1 MIENKNFLLKINN
14 LKTCFYTLDG
24 IVRAVEGVSLTI
36 NPGKTI
42 GLVGESGCGKSVTA
56 HSVLR
61 LLPLKTSQITEGEIL
76 FRRQDTRKVIDLVKI
91 DPQGSLIRSIRG
103 KEIAIIFQ
111 EPMTSLSPVYTVG
124 NQIIEAIL
132 LHQQIEYQ
140 EAREHAIQMLKSVG
154 LGMAETMIDEYPHRL
169 SGGQRQRVMIAMA
182 LSCKPSLL
190 IADEPTTALDVTIQA
205 QIMELLQSLQ
215 KQFQMAVLIITHNLG
230 VIAEMADEIAV
241 MYLGRIVEKGLS
253 RQVFE
258 NPLHPYTIGLLK
270 SVPILG
276 NRTKKRLAPIPG
288 SVPDPLSV
296 IEGCA
301 FRLRCPAYKQEE
313 CSGRDEADMVEV
325 EPGHYVR
332 CLLYDESKELKE
344 DENRID

>member
-1 MIENKNFLLKINN
+1 MKENERYLLKINN
-14 LKTCFYTLDG
+14 LKTYFYTLDG
-24 IVRAVEGVSLTI
+24 IVRAVDGVSLTLK
-36 NPGKTI
+36 PGRTM

-56 HSVLR
+56 HSILR
-61 LLPLKTSQITEGEIL
+61 LLPEKTSQITEGEIL
-76 FRRQDTRKVIDLVKI
+76 FRCPNSKEVIDLAKI
-91 DPQGSLIRSIRG
+91 NSQGRLIRSIRG

-132 LHQQIEYQ
+132 LHQHIEHQ

-154 LGMAETMIDEYPHRL
+154 LGMAESMIDEYPHRL

-182 LSCKPSLL
+182 LSCSPSLL

-205 QIMELLQSLQ
+205 QIMELLKSLQ
-215 KQFQMAVLIITHNLG
+215 RQFHMAVLIITHNLG

-241 MYLGRIVEKGLS
+241 MYLGRIVESGSLK
-253 RQVFE
+253 QVFE

-270 SVPILG
+270 SIPIIG
-276 NRTKKRLAPIPG
+276 NQKHRLAPIPG
-288 SVPDPLSV
+288 SVPDPLSF
-296 IEGCA
+296 IKGCA
-301 FRLRCPAYKQEE
+301 FQLRCPVYKQNQCPGQEE
-313 CSGRDEADMVEV
+313 ANMVEV

-332 CLLYDESKELKE
+332 CLLY
-344 DENRID
+344 N

>member
-1 MIENKNFLLKINN
+1 MNENERYLLKINN
-14 LKTCFYTLDG
+14 LKTCFYTMDG
-24 IVRAVEGVSLTI
+24 IVRAVDGVSLTLK
-36 NPGKTI
+36 PGKTI

-56 HSVLR
+56 HSILR

-76 FRRQDTRKVIDLVKI
+76 FRRQNAKDVIDLAKI
-91 DPQGSLIRSIRG
+91 DPQGQLIRSIRG

-124 NQIIEAIL
+124 NQIIEAII

-140 EAREHAIQMLKSVG
+140 EAREHAIQMLKSVE
-154 LGMAETMIDEYPHRL
+154 LGMAESMIDEYPHRL

-205 QIMELLQSLQ
+205 QIIELLKSLQ

-253 RQVFE
+253 RQIFK

-270 SVPILG
+270 SVPIIG
-276 NRTKKRLAPIPG
+276 QQNKKKLAPIPG

-296 IEGCA
+296 TEGCA
-301 FRLRCPAYKQEE
+301 FRLRCPVYKQKE
-313 CSGRDEADMVEV
+313 CLGQENAAMVEV
-325 EPGHYVR
+325 EPEHYVR
-332 CLLYDESKELKE
+332 CLLYGPNKGAR
-344 DENRID
+344 ENEN

>member
-1 MIENKNFLLKINN
+1 MKENEKYLLKINN
-14 LKTCFYTLDG
+14 LKTCFYTMDG
-24 IVRAVEGVSLTI
+24 IVRAVDGVSLTLK
-36 NPGKTI
+36 PGKTI

-76 FRRQDTRKVIDLVKI
+76 FRCQSAKKIIDLAKI
-91 DPQGSLIRSIRG
+91 DPQGKLIRSIRG

-124 NQIIEAIL
+124 NQIIEAII
-132 LHQQIEYQ
+132 LHQKIEYQ

-154 LGMAETMIDEYPHRL
+154 LGMAESMIDEYPHRL

-205 QIMELLQSLQ
+205 QIMELLKSLQ

-253 RQVFE
+253 RQIFE

-270 SVPILG
+270 SVPIIG
-276 NRTKKRLAPIPG
+276 QQTKKKLAPIPG

-296 IEGCA
+296 TEGCA
-301 FRLRCPAYKQEE
+301 FRLRCPAYKQKK
-313 CSGRDEADMVEV
+313 CSGQEGAAMVEV
-325 EPGHYVR
+325 EPEHYVR
-332 CLLYDESKELKE
+332 CLLYSQNKGVR
-344 DENRID
+344 ENEN

>member
-1 MIENKNFLLKINN
+1 M
-14 LKTCFYTLDG
+14 DG
-24 IVRAVEGVSLTI
+24 IVRAVDGVSLTLK
-36 NPGKTI
+36 PGKTI

-76 FRRQDTRKVIDLVKI
+76 FRRQNAKEIIDLAKI
-91 DPQGSLIRSIRG
+91 DPQGKLIRSIRG

-124 NQIIEAIL
+124 NQIIEAII

-154 LGMAETMIDEYPHRL
+154 LGMAESTIDEYPHRL

-205 QIMELLQSLQ
+205 QIMELLKSLQ

-270 SVPILG
+270 SVPIIG
-276 NRTKKRLAPIPG
+276 QQTKKKLAPIPG
-288 SVPDPLSV
+288 SVPDPLA
-296 IEGCA
+296 ITRGCA
-301 FRLRCPAYKQEE
+301 FRLRCPVYKQKE
-313 CSGRDEADMVEV
+313 CLGQENAAMVEV
-325 EPGHYVR
+325 EPGHFIS
-332 CLLYDESKELKE
+332 CLLYGQNNGVGGNK
-344 DENRID
+344 N

>member
-1 MIENKNFLLKINN
+1 MNKNNSFLLQISN

-24 IVRAVEGVSLTI
+24 IVQAVDGVSFTI
-36 NPGKTI
+36 KPGKTM

-56 HSVLR
+56 HSILR
-61 LLPLKTSQITEGEIL
+61 LLPLKTSKITNGEIL
-76 FRRQDTRKVIDLVKI
+76 FYSKSNDKILDLVKV
-91 DPQGSLIRSIRG
+91 DPQGLLIRSIRG
-103 KEIAIIFQ
+103 KEIAMIFQ

-132 LHQQIEYQ
+132 LHQEIAYK
-140 EAREHAIQMLKSVG
+140 EARAYALEMLKAVG
-154 LGMAETMIDEYPHRL
+154 LGMAESLIDEYPHRL

-205 QIMELLQSLQ
+205 QIIELLKSLQ
-215 KQFQMAVLIITHNLG
+215 NQLQMAVLIITHNLG

-241 MYLGRIVEKGLS
+241 MYLGRIVERGSL

-258 NPLHPYTIGLLK
+258 NPLHPYTIGLIK
-270 SVPILG
+270 SVPVIG
-276 NRTKKRLAPIPG
+276 SKNKKRLAPIPG

-301 FRLRCPAYKQEE
+301 FRLRCPVYKQHECEGREE
-313 CSGRDEADMVEV
+313 IPMIEV
-325 EPGHYVR
+325 EPGHYVT
-332 CLLYDESKELKE
+332 CLLY
-344 DENRID
+344 R